1 MCLNGTE
8 FSQMAFWNYPW
19 RMLLGPDPASLQSW
33 EMFVIDSQ
41 ASRVGPI
48 STYLKEKRIMLK
60 EKRIMLCFDSSF
72 VFLLDTI
79 AEWNARHIQL

>member
-1 MCLNGTE
+1 M
-8 FSQMAFWNYPW
+8 
-19 RMLLGPDPASLQSW
+19 GPDPASLQSW

-48 STYLKEKRIMLK
+48 STYLKEKRIML
-60 EKRIMLCFDSSF
+60 CFDSSF